1 MHLCGEGAL
10 YIHFNAQRIMTC
22 SESYPMCVQ
31 LQPLWWPTNAQI
43 AVNMHRWRDR
53 EKVRPWEGTTV
64 RRYDRF
70 EALRCLTYLCG
81 GCAPRTVCVSADE
94 IDVRMWRSS
103 SRVKYRV
110 HLFQVETATILDR
123 FIYFKFHLFQ
133 VSFISSF
140 IYFKFHLFQV
150 SFISSRDCKRM
161 STTSVGSLVE
171 LSPK

>member
-1 MHLCGEGAL
+1 M
-10 YIHFNAQRIMTC
+10 
-22 SESYPMCVQ
+22 
-31 LQPLWWPTNAQI
+31 
-43 AVNMHRWRDR
+43 
-53 EKVRPWEGTTV
+53 
-64 RRYDRF
+64 
-70 EALRCLTYLCG
+70 
-81 GCAPRTVCVSADE
+81 SADE